1 MSETTTNKDGR
12 RWKVVATQAAA
23 SLLVLFALTKD
34 ADLES
39 IKGQLGMVSI
49 GWLIAAT
56 AIKSVSLS
64 LHEVRL
70 WLSLKPAHSR
80 PFWPTVA
87 IGYTS
92 GLANSLLPARGG
104 DVVAIALLKREQGV
118 PVAAATAAVGITAF
132 LEAAVF
138 ALFLLGVLIL
148 GLPHWEVLIGAAQA
162 RTAMGMLTGIC
173 LASIV
178 GSIILVKIVAKKRAK
193 ESEKKPKGRGI
204 INFVKETL
212 THTGSSL
219 GSKGPTVLNIVL
231 AFIQVPLLVC
241 CFWAL
246 VPTVGLELTPNMPI
260 MAVSGVITFSALSA
274 LVLPPSMGAG
284 PAASAVFVFGFFGVS
299 QDQAIAFAAMSW
311 IANTSPVIVLGLWP
325 MLRHIREFGDI
336 SKNAAK

>member
-1 MSETTTNKDGR
+1 MSETTNNIGNR
-12 RWKVVATQAAA
+12 RWKVVAMQIAA
-23 SLLVLFALTKD
+23 SLLVLFALAKD
-34 ADLES
+34 ADINN
-39 IKGQLGMVSI
+39 IKAQLGTVSI
-49 GWLIAAT
+49 GWLITAT
-56 AIKSVSLS
+56 VIKSISLS

-138 ALFLLGVLIL
+138 ALFLLGVLAL
-148 GLPHWEVLIGAAQA
+148 GLPHWEELIGAAQA

-178 GSIILVKIVAKKRAK
+178 GSIILVKIVSRKKEAVD
-193 ESEKKPKGRGI
+193 EKPKKLGI
-204 INFVKETL
+204 VSFIKETL

-219 GSKGPTVLNIVL
+219 GSKGPTLVNVAL
-231 AFIQVPLLVC
+231 AFVQVPLLVG

-246 VPTVGLELTPNMPI
+246 VPTVGMELTPNMPI
-260 MAVSGVITFSALSA
+260 MAVCGVIAFSALSA

-311 IANTSPVIVLGLWP
+311 IANSTPVIVLGLWP

-336 SKNAAK
+336 SKNSEQ

>member
-1 MSETTTNKDGR
+1 
-12 RWKVVATQAAA
+12 VPLLQAAA
-23 SLLVLFALTKD
+23 SILVLYILARD
-34 ADLES
+34 ANTEN
-39 IKGQLGMVSI
+39 IKAQLGMVSI
-49 GWLIAAT
+49 GWLITAT
-56 AIKSVSLS
+56 VIKSISLS

-70 WLSLKPAHSR
+70 WLSLKPANDR
-80 PFWPTVA
+80 PFWPVVA

-118 PVAAATAAVGITAF
+118 PVPAATAAVGITAF

-138 ALFLLGVLIL
+138 ALFLLGVLVL
-148 GLPHWEVLIGAAQA
+148 GLPHWEELIGAAQA

-178 GSIILVKIVAKKRAK
+178 GSIILVKIVARRRAPA
-193 ESEKKPKGRGI
+193 EDRPKGRGI
-204 INFVKETL
+204 MRFIKETL

-219 GSKGPTVLNIVL
+219 GSRGPTIVNVAL
-231 AFIQVPLLVC
+231 AFVQVPLLVG

-246 VPTVGLELTPNMPI
+246 VPTVGMELTPHMPI
-260 MAVSGVITFSALSA
+260 MAVSGVIAFSALSA

-284 PAASAVFVFGFFGVS
+284 PAASAVFVFGFFGVTP
-299 QDQAIAFAAMSW
+299 DQAIAFAAMSW
-311 IANTSPVIVLGLWP
+311 IANTTPVIVLGLWP

-336 SKNAAK
+336 SKQAEQ

>member
-1 MSETTTNKDGR
+1 MSETTTKKEGR
-12 RWKVVATQAAA
+12 RWRVVAMQAAA
-23 SLLVLFALTKD
+23 SLLVLYVLAKD
-34 ADLES
+34 AQVEN
-39 IKGQLGMVSI
+39 IKTQLGMVSI
-49 GWLIAAT
+49 GWLVTAT
-56 AIKSVSLS
+56 AIKSISLS

-138 ALFLLGVLIL
+138 ALFLLGVLVL
-148 GLPHWEVLIGAAQA
+148 GLPHWEELIGAAQA
-162 RTAMGMLTGIC
+162 RTAMGALTGIC

-178 GSIILVKIVAKKRAK
+178 GSIVLVKLVSRRKNQAPKN
-193 ESEKKPKGRGI
+193 ESEKRGI
-204 INFVKETL
+204 LNFIKATL

-219 GSKGPTVLNIVL
+219 GSRGPTRINIAL
-231 AFIQVPLLVC
+231 AFIQVPLLVM

-246 VPTVGLELTPNMPI
+246 VPTVGMELTPNMPV
-260 MAVSGVITFSALSA
+260 MAVSGVITFSAISA

-284 PAASAVFVFGFFGVS
+284 PAASAVFVFRFFGVS
-299 QDQAIAFAAMSW
+299 PDQAIAFAAMSW
-311 IANTSPVIVLGLWP
+311 IANTTPVIVLGLWP

-336 SKNAAK
+336 SKGAEQ